1 MTLMCNNAFEV
12 TVELNFEIRRA
23 EARHDQDVWE
33 DCEDSKLHDLLLT
46 AGQGFVPASSV
57 VYAMVE
63 GECVGAIQHTDYDS
77 MDFMLCS
84 IHTVYVKEEFR
95 RKGIA
100 EAMLKTLICDPAY
113 DSFMLD
119 AEYGNPASFAL
130 YTKLGFIPHTINM
143 QRRRA

>member
-1 MTLMCNNAFEV
+1 MCNNAFED
-12 TVELNFEIRRA
+12 TMKLNFEIRRA
-23 EARHDQDVWE
+23 ECRHDQDVWE

-100 EAMLKTLICDPAY
+100 EAMLKALINDPKY

>member
-1 MTLMCNNAFEV
+1 MCNNAFEAIM
-12 TVELNFEIRRA
+12 ELNFEIRRA
-23 EARHDQDVWE
+23 EARHDRDVWE

-46 AGQGFVPASSV
+46 AGQGFVAASSV

-100 EAMLKTLICDPAY
+100 EAMLKTLIGDHAY

>member
-1 MTLMCNNAFEV
+1 MCNNAFEV

-23 EARHDQDVWE
+23 EGRHDQDVWE
-33 DCEDSKLHDLLLT
+33 DCEDNKLHDLLLT
-46 AGQGFVPASSV
+46 AGQGFVAASSV

-84 IHTVYVKEEFR
+84 IHTVYVKAAFR

-100 EAMLKTLICDPAY
+100 EAMLKTLIGDPAY